1 MRSSRTGNS
10 FRCNPREE
18 NSRRFGEIRRDSFIC
33 GEARLPRE
41 VATLENARKALGS
54 FANARKARV
63 YRGFFKKSDDVF
75 LGVTTAQIRNLSR
88 EYKDLPL
95 RAVQEL
101 MKSPVHDER
110 SLAHAILVRK
120 FRAADGGAQK
130 RIFEFY
136 VRNRKHI
143 RSWDGVDDS
152 APYIVGPYLLRRNKK
167 FLHELACSKSLWDRR
182 IAIVA
187 TWWFIRQG
195 QTDTTLK
202 LARMLLD
209 DDEDLIHK
217 ASGWMLR
224 EVGKHDLAALKSF
237 LRAHSHR
244 MPRTALRYAI
254 ERFPQQERLTWLA
267 RKKSVQRLKQGKTR

>member
-1 MRSSRTGNS
+1 MPHES
-10 FRCNPREE
+10 
-18 NSRRFGEIRRDSFIC
+18 
-33 GEARLPRE
+33 
-41 VATLENARKALGS
+41 VTLENAQKSLRSLAD
-54 FANARKARV
+54 ARKARTH
-63 YRGFFKKSDDVF
+63 RGFFKKNDDVF
-75 LGVTTAQIRNLSR
+75 LGVTTPQIRNLSR
-88 EYKDLPL
+88 QYQDLSL
-95 RAVQEL
+95 SAVQRL
-101 MKSPVHDER
+101 MKSRVHDER

-120 FRAADGGAQK
+120 FRAADDATQR

-167 FLHELACSKSLWDRR
+167 ILHELARSKSLWDRR

-195 QTDTTLK
+195 HTETTLK
-202 LARMLLD
+202 LARLLLND
-209 DDEDLIHK
+209 HEDLIHK

-224 EVGKHDLAALKSF
+224 EVGKRDLAALKRF
-237 LRAHSHR
+237 LSAHSHR

-254 ERFPQQERLTWLA
+254 ERFPQEERLMWLA
-267 RKKSVQRLKQGKTR
+267 RKKSLRLAKVV

>member
-1 MRSSRTGNS
+1 MPHESVIL
-10 FRCNPREE
+10 EE
-18 NSRRFGEIRRDSFIC
+18 
-33 GEARLPRE
+33 
-41 VATLENARKALGS
+41 ARKALR
-54 FANARKARV
+54 FLANARKARTH
-63 YRGFFKKSDDVF
+63 RGFFKETDDVF
-75 LGVTTAQIRNLSR
+75 LGVTTPQIRNLSR
-88 EYKDLPL
+88 EYQDLPL
-95 RAVQEL
+95 SSVQEL
-101 MKSPVHDER
+101 MKSRVHDER

-120 FRAADGGAQK
+120 FKASDDRSQK
-130 RIFEFY
+130 RIFDFY

-152 APYIVGPYLLRRNKK
+152 APYIVGPYLLRRDKRI
-167 FLHELACSKSLWDRR
+167 LHELARSKSLWDRR

-195 QTDTTLK
+195 YTQTTLK
-202 LARMLLD
+202 LARVLLD

-224 EVGKHDLAALKSF
+224 EVGKRDMAALKRF

-267 RKKSVQRLKQGKTR
+267 RKKSVLIAKVV

>member
-1 MRSSRTGNS
+1 MPHES
-10 FRCNPREE
+10 
-18 NSRRFGEIRRDSFIC
+18 
-33 GEARLPRE
+33 
-41 VATLENARKALGS
+41 ATLENAQKSLRSL
-54 FANARKARV
+54 ANARKARTH
-63 YRGFFKKSDDVF
+63 RGFFKKTNDIF
-75 LGVTTAQIRNLSR
+75 LGVTTPQIRNLSR
-88 EYKDLPL
+88 QYQNLL
-95 RAVQEL
+95 LGAVQQL
-101 MKSPVHDER
+101 MKSRVHDER

-120 FRAADGGAQK
+120 FRAADERAQT

-152 APYIVGPYLLRRNKK
+152 APYIVGPYLLRRDKK
-167 FLHELACSKSLWDRR
+167 ILHELVRSKSLWDRR

-195 QTDTTLK
+195 QTETTLK
-202 LARMLLD
+202 LAHVLLN

-224 EVGKHDLAALKSF
+224 EVGKRDLSALKRF

-254 ERFPQQERLTWLA
+254 ERFPQEERLMWLA
-267 RKKSVQRLKQGKTR
+267 RKKSLRLAKVV